1 MTAFAPPVTLSGA
14 HVRLEPLRTEHHD
27 ALVQAVRD
35 GELWQLWYTAIP
47 TPEGMAAEITRR
59 LQLQAQGSMCP
70 FAVINPATGQAVGM
84 TTYMNIDANHRRL
97 EIGSTWYRQS
107 VQRTPLNT
115 EAKRLLLG
123 HAFEQL
129 NCIAVEFRTHFFNQ
143 QSRRAIERLGAKLD
157 GILRSHQINPHPMG
171 AGALRDTC
179 VYSIIASEWPNV
191 RAHLDFQLSRARPK
205 ESRSC

>member
-1 MTAFAPPVTLSGA
+1 MNAFAKPVSLLGQHVHLVPLA
-14 HVRLEPLRTEHHD
+14 HQHHD
-27 ALVQAVRD
+27 DLVEAVRD
-35 GELWQLWYTAIP
+35 GELWNHWYTAIP
-47 TPEGMAAEITRR
+47 TPEAMQAEIARR
-59 LQLQAQGSMCP
+59 LDLQAKGSMCP
-70 FAVINPATGQAVGM
+70 FAVMSPHSGKAVGM
-84 TTYMNIDANHRRL
+84 TTYMNIDAANRRV

-129 NCIAVEFRTHFFNQ
+129 HCIAVEFRTHFFNQ

-157 GILRSHQINPHPMG
+157 GVLRSHQINPHPM
-171 AGALRDTC
+171 APGALRDSC

-191 RAHLDFQLSRARPK
+191 KAHLDYQLARARA
-205 ESRSC
+205 

>member
-1 MTAFAPPVTLSGA
+1 MNAFAKPVSLLGQHVHLLPLA
-14 HVRLEPLRTEHHD
+14 HQHHD
-27 ALVQAVRD
+27 DLVEAVRD
-35 GELWQLWYTAIP
+35 GELWNHWYTAIP
-47 TPEGMAAEITRR
+47 TPEAMQAEIARR
-59 LQLQAQGSMCP
+59 LDLQAKGSMCP
-70 FAVINPATGQAVGM
+70 FAVMSPHSGKAVGM
-84 TTYMNIDANHRRL
+84 TTYMNIDAANRRV

-129 NCIAVEFRTHFFNQ
+129 HCIAVEFRTHFFNQ

-157 GILRSHQINPHPMG
+157 GVLRSHQINPHPM
-171 AGALRDTC
+171 APGALRDSC

-191 RAHLDFQLSRARPK
+191 KAHLDYQLARARA
-205 ESRSC
+205 